1 MSLLTIGVNHDT
13 APVEI
18 REKVAFSPELLL
30 EALTELNAWQQVN
43 ESVIL
48 STCNRTEIYIDVD
61 DVSADALI
69 TWLADFHRL
78 PHKELREM
86 TYCHQDTEAVAHL
99 MSVASG
105 LDSLILGEPQI
116 LGQLK
121 QAYTSARHVGTVN
134 SGFERLF
141 QTAFAAAKRVRT
153 ETEIGENAVSVA
165 FAAVQLARHIFT
177 DVTKSKVL
185 LIGAGETIELVA
197 RHLADQGVKD
207 MVVANRTLSRG
218 EELARQFGASTITL
232 SQLHTRL
239 ADADI
244 VISSTASQLPLVG
257 KGMVESALKHRRYK
271 PMLLIDLAVPRD
283 IEEECNELDGAFL
296 YTVDDL
302 QTIVAQNV
310 ASRQKAAD
318 EAKSLIVEEVNKWVS
333 WQNRQQHSD
342 LIRQLRLKH
351 ENEKQKLLQRA
362 RNLLSE
368 GAEPDIVLTELAN
381 KLTNTLSHAP
391 TQAIKQAAE
400 AQDMTLLNKLSEVYK
415 LEPNNVEE
423 N

>member
-30 EALTELNAWQQVN
+30 EALTELGEQEKVN

-48 STCNRTEIYIDVD
+48 STCNRTELYIDVD
-61 DVSADALI
+61 DIDKDALVK
-69 TWLADFHRL
+69 WLADFHAL
-78 PHKELREM
+78 PMAELSEM
-86 TYCHQDTEAVAHL
+86 IYHHTEVAAVEHL

-105 LDSLILGEPQI
+105 LNSLILGEPQI

-121 QAYTSARHVGTVN
+121 QAYTSAKHVGTV
-134 SGFERLF
+134 SGNFERLF
-141 QTAFAAAKRVRT
+141 QTVFAAAKRVRT
-153 ETEIGENAVSVA
+153 ETDIGENAVSVA
-165 FAAVQLARHIFT
+165 FAAVQLAKHIFT
-177 DVTKSKVL
+177 DVSKSQVL

-197 RHLADQGVKD
+197 KHLADQGVGH

-218 EELARQFGASTITL
+218 QELAAQFDASTITL
-232 SQLHTRL
+232 SQLHNRL

-257 KGMVESALKHRRYK
+257 KGMVESALKQRRFK

-283 IEEECNELDGAFL
+283 IEEECEELDGAYL

-302 QTIVAQNV
+302 QSIVTQNV

-318 EAKSLIVEEVNKWVS
+318 EARAMISEEVLKWVS

-342 LIRQLRLKH
+342 LIKQLRANH
-351 ENEKQKLLQRA
+351 EIEKQKLLQRA
-362 RNLLSE
+362 KNLLNE
-368 GAEPDIVLTELAN
+368 GAEPEAVMTELAN
-381 KLTNTLSHAP
+381 KLTNALSHAP
-391 TQAIKQAAE
+391 THAIKKAAE
-400 AQDMTLLNKLSEVYK
+400 EQDMTLLKKLSEAYK
-415 LEPNNVEE
+415 LETNK
-423 N
+423 